1 MSATP
6 LHARRLSRNAS
17 TRGSGRQAVRIALT
31 RRRRQGASGS
41 WGVRAYDLVRLAA
54 ARGVLRRRRI
64 DHTPCGFADGPSPA
78 PASFAFITAKIF
90 GYVDGHDAV

>member
-1 MSATP
+1 
-6 LHARRLSRNAS
+6 
-17 TRGSGRQAVRIALT
+17 
-31 RRRRQGASGS
+31 
-41 WGVRAYDLVRLAA
+41 VRAYDLVRLAA

-90 GYVDGHDAV
+90 GYVDGHDAVILYLRMIAIIWACAHDG